1 MIDFFHSLYY
11 NKLAKR
17 KQILLPRG
25 YIMKKKLAL
34 ALSIVMACGM
44 TLMGCNTSTAESG
57 DAAATTDAA
66 ASTAETTESTAASG
80 DVVTGGM
87 DGGTSLSFTT
97 GGDQGT
103 YYGFGGVLAGKISES
118 TSTTVTAI
126 TSGGSQAN
134 IEALDA
140 GDAELAFVQ
149 SDVMSYA
156 YEGTRL
162 FEELGKMDGFS
173 TVAALYMEQV
183 QIVTVDPSIESV
195 ADLKGKNVSI
205 GAAGSGTYF
214 NALDVLEAYG
224 LTEQDINP
232 TYQSFGDSTEALQ
245 DGKID
250 AAFIVAG
257 APTTAVTSLATSKEI
272 KVLSLDD
279 EHIKALIDKSP
290 FYSENT
296 IPKDAYGTADDI
308 KTVAVGAVVIARDDV
323 SEADVYNFMYGVF
336 ENVDTITEAHA
347 KGAELDLDFA
357 SSVTSVPYHAGA
369 AKYFE
374 EKGITVPTK

>member
-1 MIDFFHSLYY
+1 
-11 NKLAKR
+11 
-17 KQILLPRG
+17 
-25 YIMKKKLAL
+25 MKKKLAL
-34 ALSIVMACGM
+34 TLSIIMACGM
-44 TLMGCNTSTAESG
+44 TLAGCNSSST
-57 DAAATTDAA
+57 ATTDAGTA
-66 ASTAETTESTAASG
+66 TDTTTASAETTESTAAASG
-80 DVVTGGM
+80 DVKTGGM
-87 DGGTSLSFTT
+87 EGGTSLSFTT

-103 YYGFGGVLAGKISES
+103 YYGFGGVLAGKVSES

-140 GDAELAFVQ
+140 GDAELGFVQ

-183 QIVTVDPSIESV
+183 QIVTVDPSIKSV
-195 ADLKGKNVSI
+195 DDLKGKNVSI

-224 LTEQDINP
+224 LSESDINP

-257 APTTAVTSLATSKEI
+257 APTTAVTSLATSKEVNI
-272 KVLSLDD
+272 LSLDD
-279 EHIKALIDKSP
+279 EHIAALIEKSP
-290 FYSENT
+290 FYTENT
-296 IPKDAYGTADDI
+296 IPKEAYGTAEDI
-308 KTVAVGAVVIARDDV
+308 KTVAVGAVVIAKDDV

-347 KGAELDLDFA
+347 KGAELDLEFA
-357 SSVTSVPYHAGA
+357 ASVTSVPYHAGA